1 MPARALRALVRGALA
16 VLAAAGLS
24 AAASAQDVRARQN
37 LEYRLIAQQP
47 VPADGRIEVIDFFWY
62 GCPAC
67 NALQPALEAWI
78 RRKPA
83 DVVLRR
89 IPAVFRESWV
99 PHVRIYYTLERLGE
113 LERLHQQVYF
123 SYHAEELAMSRP
135 EVMEQWAV
143 RNGIDRGKW
152 LAAYHSPGVEQD
164 IARAKRLTAA
174 YDVRGTPS
182 LVVNGRYLTAWNM
195 AHADPVAMV
204 AILED
209 LIRLSRRNPAGGQP

>member
-1 MPARALRALVRGALA
+1 MTGVVIRGGLVLLALA
-16 VLAAAGLS
+16 AV
-24 AAASAQDVRARQN
+24 AASAPAQEIRARQN
-37 LEYRLIAQQP
+37 MEYRLIAPQP
-47 VPADGRIEVIDFFWY
+47 VEAGGKIEVIDFFWY

-78 RRKPA
+78 KRKPA
-83 DVVLRR
+83 DVVVRR
-89 IPAVFRESWV
+89 IPAIFRETWV

-123 SYHAEELAMSRP
+123 SYHVEELLMSRP
-135 EVMEQWAV
+135 EVVEQWAA

-152 LAAYHSPGVEQD
+152 ANAYNSPEVEER
-164 IARAKRLTAA
+164 IERAKRLTTA

-182 LVVNGRYLTAWNM
+182 LVVNGRYLTAWDM
-195 AHADPVAMV
+195 AHADPVVMV

-209 LIRLSRRNPAGGQP
+209 LIRLSRQKPPGG